1 MSGWEH
7 SSTKWNLSCAVRVP
21 GGVNCKGNVHGLR
34 FDIKRT
40 VLIFLAYF
48 CRKLTMMET
57 EMKNTDQSI
66 YENETWRELSD
77 CTLCPR
83 ECHVNRNAGEIG
95 YCGQTAKLAAARAA
109 LHFWE
114 EPCLSG
120 KNGSGAVFFSGCNL
134 RCVYCQNHEIAQG
147 KAGREITAARLSDIF
162 LELQEKGAHNIN
174 LVTPA
179 HFVPQII
186 TALQTAK
193 KQELSIPVIYNTSSY
208 EKVETLR
215 RLEGLI
221 DIYLPDLK
229 YFDTALSESYSH
241 APDYFETA
249 TAAITEMIRQVGVPV
264 FEDGEDSLMRR
275 GVIVRHLLLPGCGK
289 DTRKILRFLHE
300 AFKNNIY
307 VSIMN
312 QYTPLAQVSG
322 IPALNRRISDAEYE
336 KIVDFAVR
344 IGIENGFIQE
354 GDTAAESFIPAF
366 DCEGI

>member
-1 MSGWEH
+1 
-7 SSTKWNLSCAVRVP
+7 
-21 GGVNCKGNVHGLR
+21 
-34 FDIKRT
+34 
-40 VLIFLAYF
+40 
-48 CRKLTMMET
+48 
-57 EMKNTDQSI
+57 MKDTDRSI
-66 YENETWRELSD
+66 YENETWLELSD

-83 ECHVNRNAGEIG
+83 ECHVNRNAGETG
-95 YCGQTAKLAAARAA
+95 YCGQTARLTAARAS

-147 KAGREITAARLSDIF
+147 KGREITASRLSDIF
-162 LELQEKGAHNIN
+162 LELQERGAHNIN

-186 TALQTAK
+186 IALQTAK
-193 KQELSIPVIYNTSSY
+193 KQGLSIPVIYNTSAY
-208 EKVETLR
+208 EKVETLH

-249 TAAITEMIRQVGVPV
+249 SAAIAEMIRQTGAPV
-264 FEDGEDSLMRR
+264 FADGEDSLMLR

-289 DTRKILRFLHE
+289 DSRRILRFLHE
-300 AFKNNIY
+300 TFKNDIY

-312 QYTPLAQVSG
+312 QYTPLSQVSG
-322 IPALNRRISDAEYE
+322 IPPLNRRISDKEYGR
-336 KIVDFAVR
+336 IVDFAIR

-354 GDTAAESFIPAF
+354 GETATESFIPPF
-366 DCEGI
+366 DCEGV